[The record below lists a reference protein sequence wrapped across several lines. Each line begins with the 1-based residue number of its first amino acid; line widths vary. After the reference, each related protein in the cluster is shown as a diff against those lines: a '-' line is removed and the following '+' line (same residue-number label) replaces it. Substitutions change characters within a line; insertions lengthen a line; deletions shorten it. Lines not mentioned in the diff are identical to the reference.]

1 MWIGL
6 LPYSNKMRCEGVVVT
21 AIGDWLGFGEG
32 LGGWQWEVLAT
43 NQSKTKNCSYV
54 SFLCCDTVIERER
67 EGGSQLFGSQRKGE
81 HPKARVME

>member
-1 MWIGL
+1 M
-6 LPYSNKMRCEGVVVT
+6 VVT